1 MERYIAGSV
10 LRATVL
16 TLLTVLALLVFFDF
30 IEEMEHVGRG
40 DYRLISA
47 FLVAVAA
54 APRYAFE
61 VLPIAALLGSLL
73 GLGGLAGH
81 GELGAMRAAGMS
93 LRQIVFAV
101 IKAGMLLLAVL
112 FFVGDVLMPS
122 AERFAQQLKTERLGL
137 QVSLS
142 TDYGFWS
149 RDGLGFV
156 NVLRVAPGGRLEDVY
171 LYEMSSI
178 GEVQQVSHARSA
190 SYQQGEWVL
199 EDVQQSQLSEN
210 HVITRVLDQVRR
222 ETLVDPAVLEIAVR
236 EPQMLP
242 LWGLRHYIAYLRDS
256 GLSTVAYEV
265 AFWSKVFTPLSILT
279 MLFLA
284 VPVVLGSLRTVGI
297 GQRIFVGALVGAGFH
312 LLTRGFSYAALV
324 YEVNPALATG
334 LPLFLFAGAGLLL
347 LSRLR

>member
-1 MERYIAGSV
+1 V
-10 LRATVL
+10 
-16 TLLTVLALLVFFDF
+16 
-30 IEEMEHVGRG
+30 
-40 DYRLISA
+40 
-47 FLVAVAA
+47 
-54 APRYAFE
+54 
-61 VLPIAALLGSLL
+61 
-73 GLGGLAGH
+73 
-81 GELGAMRAAGMS
+81 
-93 LRQIVFAV
+93 
-101 IKAGMLLLAVL
+101 
-112 FFVGDVLMPS
+112 
-122 AERFAQQLKTERLGL
+122 KTERLGP

-156 NVLRVAPGGRLEDVY
+156 NVISVAPGGRLEDVY

-178 GEVQQVSHARSA
+178 GELQQISHARSA
-190 SYQQGEWVL
+190 SYRNREWVL

-210 HVITRVLDQVRR
+210 HVITRTLDEVRR
-222 ETLVDPAVLEIAVR
+222 ENLVDPAVLEIAVR
-236 EPQMLP
+236 EPEMLP
-242 LWGLRHYIAYLRDS
+242 VWGLRHYIVYLRDS

-265 AFWSKVFTPLSILT
+265 AFWSKVFTPLSILA

-334 LPLFLFAGAGLLL
+334 VPLFLFAGVGLLL